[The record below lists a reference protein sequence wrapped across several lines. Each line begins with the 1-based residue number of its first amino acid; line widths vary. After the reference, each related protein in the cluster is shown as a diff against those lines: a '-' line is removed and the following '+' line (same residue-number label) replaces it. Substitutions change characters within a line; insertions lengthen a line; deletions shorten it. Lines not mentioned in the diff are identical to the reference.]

1 MKWTAKSS
9 VLRYQASLIG
19 YLLLLV
25 LCAVTYFAGK
35 APTMLLKGVLMAACL
50 WAVFRI
56 IVCVLRIMKPVEL
69 IEVNRQCLIDHT
81 SVLSLK
87 EIPWHM
93 VDDVKMMARGKQTV
107 ICLYGNDLKELVSE
121 KPFYLRPFIRLNH
134 LLGYGYHMIR
144 PYYAD
149 VDLDLLYDVIQRKG
163 R

>member
-1 MKWTAKSS
+1 MKWTVKSS
-9 VLRYQASLIG
+9 VMRYQTSLIG
-19 YLLLLV
+19 YLLLIV

-35 APTMLLKGVLMAACL
+35 ASTGLLQGVLIVACL
-50 WAVFRI
+50 WAVYRI
-56 IVCVLRIMKPVEL
+56 LVCAVRIMKPVEL

-81 SVLSLK
+81 SMLSLK
-87 EIPWHM
+87 EIPWYM

-107 ICLYGNDLKELVSE
+107 ICLYGSDLKELVS
-121 KPFYLRPFIRLNH
+121 KKAFYLRPLIHLNR
-134 LLGYGYHMIR
+134 LLGYGYHMIY

>member
-1 MKWTAKSS
+1 MKWTIKSS
-9 VLRYQASLIG
+9 VMRYQTSLIG
-19 YLLLLV
+19 YLLLIV

-35 APTMLLKGVLMAACL
+35 ASTGLLQGVLIVACL
-50 WAVFRI
+50 WAVYRI
-56 IVCVLRIMKPVEL
+56 LVCTVRIMKPVEL

-87 EIPWHM
+87 EIPWYM

-107 ICLYGNDLKELVSE
+107 ICLYGSDLKELVS
-121 KPFYLRPFIRLNH
+121 KKAFYLRPLIHLNH
-134 LLGYGYHMIR
+134 LLGYGYHMIY

>member
-1 MKWTAKSS
+1 
-9 VLRYQASLIG
+9 
-19 YLLLLV
+19 
-25 LCAVTYFAGK
+25 
-35 APTMLLKGVLMAACL
+35 MAACL

-56 IVCVLRIMKPVEL
+56 ILCVLRIMKPVEL
-69 IEVNRQCLIDHT
+69 IEVNRQCLIDYT

-87 EIPWHM
+87 EIPWRM

-107 ICLYGNDLKELVSE
+107 ICLYGNDLKELVS
-121 KPFYLRPFIRLNH
+121 KKAFYLRPLIRLNH

>member
-1 MKWTAKSS
+1 MKWTVKSS
-9 VLRYQASLIG
+9 VMRYQTSLIG
-19 YLLLLV
+19 YLLLIV

-35 APTMLLKGVLMAACL
+35 ASTGLLQGVLIVACL
-50 WAVFRI
+50 WAVYRI
-56 IVCVLRIMKPVEL
+56 SVCAVRIMKPVEL

-81 SVLSLK
+81 SMLSLK
-87 EIPWHM
+87 EIPWYM

-107 ICLYGNDLKELVSE
+107 ICLYGSDLKELVS
-121 KPFYLRPFIRLNH
+121 KKAFYLRPLIHLNH
-134 LLGYGYHMIR
+134 LLGYGYHMIY